1 MAASLAILNCKLD
14 IIPEAIIKEAFCGC
28 NRKWKRNEQPQI
40 LNLTQN
46 QFVRLLLSM
55 LITINQQNPPLRLI
69 HQVVEILKK
78 GGIVIYPTDTY
89 YGMGCDIMNKK
100 AIEKIYQLKQRNKS
114 IPFSFICSGLKNISD
129 YAKVSNYA
137 YKTMKRLL
145 PGPYTFI
152 LEGSRLVP
160 KIMLTKRKTAGIR
173 VPDNPIC
180 LALVNEL
187 ENPLLTTS
195 ATMPDGTIF
204 HDASLIHDFFG
215 KRVDAVVDGSIVPGQ
230 PSSVI
235 SLIDDIPEVIRK
247 GIGDVSLF
255 E

>member
-1 MAASLAILNCKLD
+1 MLLN
-14 IIPEAIIKEAFCGC
+14 
-28 NRKWKRNEQPQI
+28 
-40 LNLTQN
+40 
-46 QFVRLLLSM
+46 
-55 LITINQQNPPLRLI
+55 INQQNPQQRLI
-69 HQVVEILKK
+69 LKVVEILKT
-78 GGIVIYPTDTY
+78 GGVVVYPTDTY
-89 YGMGCDIMNKK
+89 YGIGCDIMNKK
-100 AIEKIYQLKQRNKS
+100 AIERIYQLKQRSKS
-114 IPFSFICSGLKNISD
+114 KPFSFVCSSLKNISR

-152 LEGSRLVP
+152 LEGSKLVP

-180 LALVNEL
+180 LALVKEL
-187 ENPLLTTS
+187 GNPVITTS

-204 HDASLIHDFFG
+204 HDASLIHDYFG
-215 KRVDAVVDGSIVPGQ
+215 NRIDVVIDGSIVPGQ

-235 SLIDDIPEVIRK
+235 LLIGDIPEVIRK
-247 GIGDVSLF
+247 GLGDVTIF

>member
-1 MAASLAILNCKLD
+1 MAATLAIPNCKLD
-14 IIPEAIIKEAFCGC
+14 IVPEAIIKEAFCGC

>member
-1 MAASLAILNCKLD
+1 MTYCWWIKMIFNLRYAILSM
-14 IIPEAIIKEAFCGC
+14 
-28 NRKWKRNEQPQI
+28 
-40 LNLTQN
+40 
-46 QFVRLLLSM
+46 RLK
-55 LITINQQNPPLRLI
+55 INQQNPQLRLI
-69 HQVVEILKK
+69 HIIVDILKK
-78 GGIVIYPTDTY
+78 GGIVVYPTDTY
-89 YGMGCDIMNKK
+89 YGIGCDILNKK
-100 AIEKIYQLKQRNKS
+100 AIERIYQLKQRNKS
-114 IPFSFICSGLKNISD
+114 KPFSFICSGLKNISN

-180 LALVNEL
+180 LALVNVL

-195 ATMPDGTIF
+195 ATMPDGTVF
-204 HDASLIHDFFG
+204 LDASLIHDFFG
-215 KRVDAVVDGSIVPGQ
+215 KRVEAVIDGSIVPGQ

-235 SLIDDIPEVIRK
+235 SLIDDIPEIIRK
-247 GIGDVSLF
+247 GMGDVSLF